1 MNIRITRTFTKI
13 IFEEAVFFMETIF
26 YTYQEFYTHTK
37 GVAYLLMFAALI
49 GFIFFWRF
57 LTGKDDEK
65 KEI

>member
-1 MNIRITRTFTKI
+1 
-13 IFEEAVFFMETIF
+13 METIF